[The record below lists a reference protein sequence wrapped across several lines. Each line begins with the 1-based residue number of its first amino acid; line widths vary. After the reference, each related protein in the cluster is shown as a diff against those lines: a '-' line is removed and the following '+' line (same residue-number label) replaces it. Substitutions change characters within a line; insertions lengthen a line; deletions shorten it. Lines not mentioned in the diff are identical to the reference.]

1 MKNYILTKTKIT
13 SGLQCQKKL
22 WFDFHD
28 PIDEDNAINELS
40 NNKVMTRILLFILST
55 FLLFFCS

>member
-22 WFDFHD
+22 WFDCHD
-28 PIDEDNAINELS
+28 PIKKDNFLFHLGNRMEQINRVIERRVS
-40 NNKVMTRILLFILST
+40 N
-55 FLLFFCS
+55 